1 MVKRQEADGVLRSN
15 VSRLDRVNHVIVT
28 GVTGCVRV
36 VRHAWHREGIAVGT
50 IGSGHF
56 DDYLAHAHDPYPVT
70 SYSERNRHDRLPAA

>member
-28 GVTGCVRV
+28 GATGCVRA

-56 DDYLAHAHDPYPVT
+56 GDCPAHDPYPVAP